1 VVTGRKRRCGWFDAV
16 MVRQAAKVAGI
27 HGIALTKLDVL
38 DGLEEIKV
46 CVGYDVDGERL
57 DYLPAQPGRQA
68 RAKPVYESIPGWPES
83 TMGARSWAE
92 LPAAAVK
99 YIRRLEELIE
109 VPVALLST
117 SPERDDT
124 ILVRDPFA
132 D

>member
-1 VVTGRKRRCGWFDAV
+1 
-16 MVRQAAKVAGI
+16 MVRQAAKIAGI
-27 HGIALTKLDVL
+27 NGIALTKLDVL
-38 DGLEEIKV
+38 DGFDEIKI
-46 CVGYDVDGERL
+46 CVGYEIDGDKR
-57 DYLPAQPGRQA
+57 DYLPARPSRQA
-68 RAKPVYESIPGWPES
+68 KAKPVYETIPGWHES

>member
-1 VVTGRKRRCGWFDAV
+1 
-16 MVRQAAKVAGI
+16 
-27 HGIALTKLDVL
+27 VL
-38 DGLEEIKV
+38 DGLDALKI
-46 CVGYDVDGERL
+46 CVGYEVDGERL
-57 DYLPAQPGRQA
+57 DYLPAQPSRQA
-68 RAKPVYESIPGWPES
+68 RAKPVYETIPGWPES

-109 VPVALLST
+109 VPVAMLST